1 MEKITVVGS
10 SNTDMIMQLDKIPR
24 PGETLLGNKFSTAAG
39 GKGAN
44 QAVGAARAGGNVN
57 FIASIAA
64 DLFGDTAVEGFIKEG
79 IDTTYISRES
89 NNPSGAAFI
98 FIDKNPCSFDYFY
111 LVYTI
116 QKLEI

>member
-44 QAVGAARAGGNVN
+44 QAVGLARAGGNVN

-64 DLFGDTAVEGFIKEG
+64 DLFATPLLKD
-79 IDTTYISRES
+79 S
-89 NNPSGAAFI
+89 
-98 FIDKNPCSFDYFY
+98 
-111 LVYTI
+111 
-116 QKLEI
+116 